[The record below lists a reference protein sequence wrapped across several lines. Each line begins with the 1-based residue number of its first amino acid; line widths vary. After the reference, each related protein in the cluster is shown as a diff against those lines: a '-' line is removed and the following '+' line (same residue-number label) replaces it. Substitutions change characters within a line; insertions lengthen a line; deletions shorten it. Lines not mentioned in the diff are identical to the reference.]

1 MIKGT
6 SAGLCFW
13 LGSNKFDFNCEHC
26 LKKKKQSLEPK
37 YFLSLV
43 VKIYFLGKIGN
54 SYSSPVPYEIQ

>member
-26 LKKKKQSLEPK
+26 LKKKKAI
-37 YFLSLV
+37 FGA
-43 VKIYFLGKIGN
+43 KIFFII
-54 SYSSPVPYEIQ
+54 SSKNIFPWENRKQL